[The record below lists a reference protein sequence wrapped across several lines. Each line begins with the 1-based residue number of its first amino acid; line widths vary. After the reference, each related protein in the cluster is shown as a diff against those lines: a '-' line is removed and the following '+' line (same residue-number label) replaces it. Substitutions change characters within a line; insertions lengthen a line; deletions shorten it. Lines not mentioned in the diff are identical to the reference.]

1 MGNFKQ
7 YEKYKKSLN
16 KKEKQELRN
25 NIFFIRTVMTCT
37 LTLEGTE
44 KYSDHIDD
52 FGWAEFYE
60 LIMEICD
67 EVLLSNNSVF
77 LTYIKLSIS
86 GDEEAEDYFDTNYG
100 TCYDWYFMDQAR
112 EELTKR
118 MEQEKEEEEIQEEST
133 IEKLGLTRKQVL
145 LIVKEWYTCGMCAD
159 IFQNDNGQDLE
170 EYLEIYLYN

>member
-16 KKEKQELRN
+16 KKEKQELMN
-25 NIFFIRTVMTCT
+25 DIFFLRTAMTCT
-37 LTLEGTE
+37 LTLEGKE

-52 FGWAEFYE
+52 FGWAEFYDI
-60 LIMEICD
+60 IMEICD
-67 EVLLSNNSVF
+67 EVLLSDDSVF
-77 LTYIKLSIS
+77 LTYIKLSITK
-86 GDEEAEDYFDTNYG
+86 DEEAEDYFYNNYD
-100 TCYDWYFMDQAR
+100 TCYDWFFMDLAR

-118 MEQEKEEEEIQEEST
+118 MEQEKEEEST
-133 IEKLGLTRKQVL
+133 IEKLGLTREQVL
-145 LIVKEWYTCGMCAD
+145 RIVKEWYTCGMCPD